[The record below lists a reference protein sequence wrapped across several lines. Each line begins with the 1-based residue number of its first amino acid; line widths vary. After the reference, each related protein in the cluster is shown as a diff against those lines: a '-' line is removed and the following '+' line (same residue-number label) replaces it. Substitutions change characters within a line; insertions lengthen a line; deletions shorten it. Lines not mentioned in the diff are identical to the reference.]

1 MNKLSACLIVK
12 NEASVLSRC
21 LESIRTFV
29 DEIVVVDTGS
39 NDRTIEIALSY
50 GARVYHFTWMDDF
63 SAARNESLRYAGG
76 EWILYIDADEVID
89 AVNAAKIRQ
98 VITRENIMAVTVR
111 QCIPQQADNIA
122 TSYYSEYCRIFR
134 QHPDMHFEGA
144 IHEQI
149 LPSIERLGG
158 KVLRSDIVVHHWAYA
173 IDAVKKQKRAERN
186 LRCLLAEIKRVPD
199 NPFLYLN
206 LGMTYRE
213 LGQRDASVKALHRT
227 LSKDGGDMKRELVG
241 QAHLTLA
248 KIYFEDGN
256 TTKVAYHAQQASVF
270 DPANPL
276 PDYLQATLAVNEQ
289 QYEKAIR
296 HLESAIRISKGDGGQ
311 LPSVELNMAHVYL
324 ELGSCRSVI
333 GDLQGAEEDFLRS
346 LLCNPSSATPC
357 LLLGNGRFL
366 RGDRK
371 GAREMF
377 ERAIA
382 IDPSLDDARHG
393 LALCHNSEELQN
405 S

>member
-1 MNKLSACLIVK
+1 MYKLSACLIVK

-21 LESIRTFV
+21 LESIRSFV

-50 GARVYHFTWMDDF
+50 GARVYHFTWIDDF

-89 AVNAAKIRQ
+89 AANAAKIRQ
-98 VITRENIMAVTVR
+98 VITREDIMAVTVR

-134 QHPDMHFEGA
+134 QHPDIHFEGA

-173 IDAVKKQKRAERN
+173 IDAVKKQKRTERN
-186 LRCLLAEIKRVPD
+186 LRCLLAEIIRVPD
-199 NPFLYLN
+199 DPFLYLN

-256 TTKVAYHAQQASVF
+256 TTKVAYHAQQAGVF

-276 PDYLQATLAVNEQ
+276 PDYLLATLAVNEQ

-296 HLESAIRISKGDGGQ
+296 HLEAAIRISKGDGGR

-346 LLCNPSSATPC
+346 LQCNPSSATPY
-357 LLLGNGRFL
+357 LLLGNGCFM

-382 IDPSLDDARHG
+382 IDPSLDDARQG
-393 LALCHNSEELQN
+393 LALCHNPE
-405 S
+405 